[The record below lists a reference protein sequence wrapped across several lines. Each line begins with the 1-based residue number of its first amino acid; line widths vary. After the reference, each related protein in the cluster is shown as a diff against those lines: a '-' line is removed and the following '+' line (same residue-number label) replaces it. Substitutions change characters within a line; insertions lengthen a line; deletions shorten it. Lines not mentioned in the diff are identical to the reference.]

1 MRGDLAG
8 AGLALYVEAL
18 AAGKLQEVAGIGLQ
32 VEADEI
38 RAKQPAHEL
47 LAPGQ
52 LAEKIGRREG
62 DMQEESDGEIRALLA
77 QDAGQKLQLV
87 VLYPHGGALGG
98 DFGYFICETQVD
110 LAIGVPPIAVIG
122 RGDDEIVVERPQ
134 GGIRKTLIKALEI
147 GLGELDRV
155 QQHAGI
161 GAEGL
166 WCGIGHT
173 GPAHPASLV

>member
-1 MRGDLAG
+1 
-8 AGLALYVEAL
+8 
-18 AAGKLQEVAGIGLQ
+18 
-32 VEADEI
+32 
-38 RAKQPAHEL
+38 
-47 LAPGQ
+47 
-52 LAEKIGRREG
+52 
-62 DMQEESDGEIRALLA
+62 MQEESDGEIRALLA

-87 VLYPHGGALGG
+87 VLCPHGGAFGG
-98 DFGYFICETQVD
+98 DLGYLVCKTQVD

-147 GLGELDRV
+147 GLGELDWV

-166 WCGIGHT
+166 WRGIGHT